1 MGLLKAIVKVF
12 HFNRTNWKA
21 LFLCLLAAVVF
32 WLFNALNKTYSTNI
46 RFPLTFDYDQQRFMP
61 AEALPTHVT
70 LSVSGL
76 GWDLS
81 RKHFGLKVP
90 ELVVPLDRPL
100 EVRKIIGAQ
109 LAPVLEGQLGA
120 LEIKSVVTDTL
131 FIHLDVAVTRPL
143 AVQAELSAVRFRE
156 GFGRIGAVTVEPDSI
171 AVEGPKSII
180 EKLPAVL
187 LVTPRASRVDE
198 LVRQDVEVGIP
209 DNDFIKRSPP
219 MVSVSFPVGRVRQ
232 VEVRVPLTI
241 EGSRKMRGIPDSVAV
256 RVEMEANA
264 SLRNLRETIQ
274 ARATLG
280 NSVWVTPQITGV
292 PDWARLLQIDSV
304 QLPRNP

>member
-1 MGLLKAIVKVF
+1 M
-12 HFNRTNWKA
+12 
-21 LFLCLLAAVVF
+21 
-32 WLFNALNKTYSTNI
+32 
-46 RFPLTFDYDQQRFMP
+46 
-61 AEALPTHVT
+61 
-70 LSVSGL
+70 
-76 GWDLS
+76 
-81 RKHFGLKVP
+81 
-90 ELVVPLDRPL
+90 
-100 EVRKIIGAQ
+100 
-109 LAPVLEGQLGA
+109 
-120 LEIKSVVTDTL
+120 
-131 FIHLDVAVTRPL
+131 
-143 AVQAELSAVRFRE
+143 SAVRFRE
-156 GFGRIGAVTVEPDSI
+156 GFGRIGAITVEPDSI

-198 LVRQDVEVGIP
+198 SVRQDVEVGIP

-280 NSVWVTPQITGV
+280 NSGWVTPQITGV
-292 PDWARLLQIDSV
+292 PDWARLLRVDSV